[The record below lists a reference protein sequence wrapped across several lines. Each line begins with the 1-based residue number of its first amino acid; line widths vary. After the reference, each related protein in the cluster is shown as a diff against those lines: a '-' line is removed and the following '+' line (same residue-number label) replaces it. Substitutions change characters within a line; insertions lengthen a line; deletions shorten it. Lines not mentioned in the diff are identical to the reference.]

1 MYRAWAAA
9 LGLGVIAGMADAAQD
24 SERPPNLVVIFT
36 DDQGWGDIGSQGAE
50 GFDTPHLD
58 ALAAE
63 GVRCSN
69 FYVSQPVCSASRVAL
84 LTGCYSNRVGIAGAL
99 GPSSEIGIADSEL
112 TLAELNKDAGHATAI
127 FGKWHLGH
135 HSQFLPMR
143 HGFDEFYGIPYSNDM
158 WPFHPE
164 NPKAWGDLPTLD
176 GDEVVG
182 LNTDQNK
189 FTGDFTARAVSFIE
203 RHADEP
209 FFLYL
214 AHPMPHVPLHAS
226 EAHRGESQQ
235 GLYGD
240 VIEEID
246 ASVGAV
252 VDALERTGN
261 TQRTLVL
268 YASDNGPWLSY
279 GNHAGSTGPLREGK
293 GTTFEGGVRVPCIW
307 RWPGQLPAGRVC
319 ETPLMT
325 IDVLPTWAGRL
336 GQPLR
341 GAPIDGVDVWGT
353 LRGEVVLPE
362 RPLYFYY
369 RDNELQAMRRGRW
382 KLHLPHTYRS
392 MGQRAVGADGQPGK
406 YDYSWKTGLELYDL
420 EADVGESVDL
430 AKTHPRKVEE
440 LLVDVFSMRAE
451 LGDRLT
457 GQPGP
462 QRRSP
467 GRIVPPA
474 APDGGDE

>member
-1 MYRAWAAA
+1 
-9 LGLGVIAGMADAAQD
+9 LSTLAGFGQSAAQ
-24 SERPPNLVVIFT
+24 RPPNLVVIFT
-36 DDQGWGDIGSQGAE
+36 DDQGWADMGCQGAQ
-50 GFDTPHLD
+50 GFETPHLD
-58 ALAAE
+58 ALSLE
-63 GVRCSN
+63 GVRCTN
-69 FYVSQPVCSASRVAL
+69 FYVSQPVCSASRAAL
-84 LTGCYSNRVGIAGAL
+84 LTGCYSNRVGISGAL
-99 GPSSEIGIADSEL
+99 GPSSKIGISAAEQ
-112 TLAELNKDAGHATAI
+112 TLAELSKQAGHATAI

-135 HSQFLPMR
+135 LPQFLPQR

-164 NPKAWGDLPTLD
+164 NPAAWGDLPTLE
-176 GDEVVG
+176 GDQVVG
-182 LNTDQNK
+182 LNTDQTR

-203 RHADEP
+203 RHADKP

-226 EAHRGESQQ
+226 ADFVGGSQQ

-261 TQRTLVL
+261 TQRTLVI

-319 ETPLMT
+319 ATPLMT

-336 GQPLR
+336 GQPLD
-341 GAPIDGVDVWGT
+341 GQPIDGLDIWDT
-353 LRGEVVLPE
+353 LLGEEPLPE
-362 RPLYFYY
+362 RPLFFYY
-369 RDNELQAMRRGRW
+369 GNNELQAMRRGRW
-382 KLHLPHTYRS
+382 KLHLPHGYRS
-392 MGQRAVGADGQPGK
+392 MGARPVGADGQPGK
-406 YDYSWKTGLELYDL
+406 YDYAWKTGLELYDL
-420 EADVGESVDL
+420 STDIGESQDL
-430 AKTHPRKVEE
+430 ATSRPAIVEA
-440 LLVDVFSMRAE
+440 LLRDVFDMRAE

-457 GQPGP
+457 GETGI
-462 QRRSP
+462 RRRAP
-467 GRIVPPA
+467 GRVA
-474 APDGGDE
+474 AQK

>member
-1 MYRAWAAA
+1 MCRAWAATWAFGA
-9 LGLGVIAGMADAAQD
+9 LAGLAVATEDA
-24 SERPPNLVVIFT
+24 ERAPNLVLIFT
-36 DDQGWGDIGSQGAE
+36 DDQGWGDLGCQGAS

-58 ALAAE
+58 ALAAQ
-63 GVRCSN
+63 GVLCSN
-69 FYVSQPVCSASRVAL
+69 FYVSQPVCSASRAAL
-84 LTGCYSNRVGIAGAL
+84 LTGCYSNRVGISGAL
-99 GPSSEIGIADSEL
+99 GPSSKIGIADAEL
-112 TLAELNKDAGHATAI
+112 TLAELSQRAGHATAI

-135 HSQFLPMR
+135 HPQFLPMR

-158 WPFHPE
+158 WPFHPVS
-164 NPKAWGDLPTLD
+164 PKAWGDLPTLE

-182 LNTDQNK
+182 LNTDQNR

-226 EAHRGESQQ
+226 KAHRGKSEQ

-252 VDALERTGN
+252 VAALERTGN
-261 TQRTLVL
+261 TERTLVL

-319 ETPLMT
+319 DTPLMT
-325 IDVLPTWAGRL
+325 IDILPTWAGRL
-336 GQPLR
+336 GQAL
-341 GAPIDGVDVWGT
+341 GEAPIDGVDVWAA
-353 LRGEVVLPE
+353 LRGDSALPE
-362 RPLYFYY
+362 RALFFYY
-369 RDNELQAMRRGRW
+369 RNNELQAMRRGRW
-382 KLHLPHTYRS
+382 KLHLPHSYRS
-392 MGQRAVGADGQPGK
+392 MKGRAVGADGKPGQ
-406 YDYSWKTGLELYDL
+406 YDYGWKTGLELYDL
-420 EADVGESVDL
+420 EADVGESTDL
-430 AKTHPRKVEE
+430 SKTHASKVEE
-440 LLVDVFSMRAE
+440 LLVDVIAMRAE
-451 LGDRLT
+451 LGDSLT
-457 GQPGP
+457 GKPGP
-462 QRRSP
+462 QRRPP
-467 GRIVPPA
+467 GRIPT
-474 APDGGDE
+474 ER

>member
-1 MYRAWAAA
+1 MCRAWAATWAFGA
-9 LGLGVIAGMADAAQD
+9 LAGLAVATEDA
-24 SERPPNLVVIFT
+24 ERAPNLVLIFT
-36 DDQGWGDIGSQGAE
+36 DDQGWGDLGCQGAS

-58 ALAAE
+58 ALAAQ
-63 GVRCSN
+63 GVLCSN
-69 FYVSQPVCSASRVAL
+69 FYVSQPVCSASRAAL
-84 LTGCYSNRVGIAGAL
+84 LTGCYSNRVGISGAL
-99 GPSSEIGIADSEL
+99 GPSSKIGIADAEL
-112 TLAELNKDAGHATAI
+112 TLAELSQRAGHATAI

-135 HSQFLPMR
+135 HPQFLPMR

-158 WPFHPE
+158 WPFHPVS
-164 NPKAWGDLPTLD
+164 PKAWGDLPTLE

-182 LNTDQNK
+182 LNTDQNR

-226 EAHRGESQQ
+226 KAHRGKSEQ

-252 VDALERTGN
+252 VAALERTGN
-261 TQRTLVL
+261 TERTLVL

-319 ETPLMT
+319 DTPLMT

-336 GQPLR
+336 GQAL
-341 GAPIDGVDVWGT
+341 GEAPIDGVDVWAA
-353 LRGEVVLPE
+353 LRGDSALPE
-362 RPLYFYY
+362 RALFFYY
-369 RDNELQAMRRGRW
+369 RNNELQAMRRGRW
-382 KLHLPHTYRS
+382 KLHLPHSYRS
-392 MGQRAVGADGQPGK
+392 MKGRAVGADGKPGQ
-406 YDYSWKTGLELYDL
+406 YDYGWKTGLELYDL
-420 EADVGESVDL
+420 EADVGESTDL
-430 AKTHPRKVEE
+430 SKTHASKVEE
-440 LLVDVFSMRAE
+440 LLVDVIAMRAE
-451 LGDRLT
+451 LGDSLT
-457 GQPGP
+457 GKPGP
-462 QRRSP
+462 QRRPP
-467 GRIVPPA
+467 GRIPT
-474 APDGGDE
+474 ER

>member
-1 MYRAWAAA
+1 MCRAWAATWAFGA
-9 LGLGVIAGMADAAQD
+9 LAGLAVATEDA
-24 SERPPNLVVIFT
+24 ERAPNLVLIFT
-36 DDQGWGDIGSQGAE
+36 DDQGWGDLGCQGAS

-58 ALAAE
+58 ALAAQ
-63 GVRCSN
+63 GVLCSN
-69 FYVSQPVCSASRVAL
+69 FYVSQPVCSASRAAL
-84 LTGCYSNRVGIAGAL
+84 LTGCYSNRVGISGAL
-99 GPSSEIGIADSEL
+99 GPSSKIGIADAEL
-112 TLAELNKDAGHATAI
+112 TLAELSQRAGHATAI

-135 HSQFLPMR
+135 HPQFLPMR

-158 WPFHPE
+158 WPFHPVS
-164 NPKAWGDLPTLD
+164 PKAWGDLPTLE
-176 GDEVVG
+176 GDEIVG
-182 LNTDQNK
+182 LNTDQNR

-226 EAHRGESQQ
+226 KAHRGKSEQ

-252 VDALERTGN
+252 VAALERTGN
-261 TQRTLVL
+261 TERTLVL

-319 ETPLMT
+319 DTPLMT

-336 GQPLR
+336 GQAL
-341 GAPIDGVDVWGT
+341 GEAPIDGVDVWAA
-353 LRGEVVLPE
+353 LRGDSALPE
-362 RPLYFYY
+362 RALFFYY
-369 RDNELQAMRRGRW
+369 RNNELQAMRRGRW
-382 KLHLPHTYRS
+382 KLHLPHSYRS
-392 MGQRAVGADGQPGK
+392 MKGRAVGADGKPGQ
-406 YDYSWKTGLELYDL
+406 YDYGWKTGLELYDL
-420 EADVGESVDL
+420 EADVGESTDL
-430 AKTHPRKVEE
+430 SKTHASKVEE
-440 LLVDVFSMRAE
+440 LLVDVTAMRAE
-451 LGDRLT
+451 LGDSLT
-457 GQPGP
+457 GKPGP
-462 QRRSP
+462 QRRPP
-467 GRIVPPA
+467 GRIPT
-474 APDGGDE
+474 ER